1 MRVSRGE
8 RLANYAILIAF
19 AVFAIYPVLTIVVA
33 ALGPDDA
40 AGGQVGAGV
49 LGLHPENFA
58 KAWQDGHFGSYLRTS
73 VVVSV
78 TVVLVSVTLSILSG
92 FAFGTMRFPG
102 STVLFYVFLLGIMMP
117 SEAVVVPL
125 YFDLRTLGLTDTLWA
140 VVLPQVAQSVA
151 FGTFWMRAYFRTS
164 SRSLVE
170 AARLDGASTRRIL
183 WSVLVPLARPAIV
196 TLTVLVFMWTWN
208 EFLIPLV
215 MVVSE
220 SLRTAPLG
228 LAFFQGQYT
237 QGFTLLAAGAC
248 IVATPVVLLYLFLQ
262 RHFIA
267 GMLEGAVRE

>member
-19 AVFAIYPVLTIVVA
+19 AVFALYPVLTIVAA

-40 AGGQVGAGV
+40 AGSQVGAGV

-58 KAWQDGHFGSYLRTS
+58 KAWEDGHFGSYLRTS

-78 TVVLVSVTLSILSG
+78 TVVVVGVTLSILSG

-215 MVVSE
+215 MVISE

-267 GMLEGAVRE
+267 GMLEGSVRE

>member
-19 AVFAIYPVLTIVVA
+19 AVFALYPVLTIIVA

-40 AGGQVGAGV
+40 AGGQVGGGV
-49 LGLHPENFA
+49 LGLHPENFG

-73 VVVSV
+73 VVVSA
-78 TVVLVSVTLSILSG
+78 TVVVVSVTLSILSG

-164 SRSLVE
+164 SRSIVE

-248 IVATPVVLLYLFLQ
+248 IVATPVVVLYLFLQ

>member
-1 MRVSRGE
+1 MRVSAGE
-8 RLANYAILIAF
+8 RLANYAILIGFAAF
-19 AVFAIYPVLTIVVA
+19 AIWPIATIVLS

-40 AGGQVGAGV
+40 GTSGAGV

-58 KAWQDGHFGSYLRTS
+58 EAWRVGHFGQYLRTS
-73 VVVSV
+73 LVVSV
-78 TVVLVSVTLSILSG
+78 VTVLVSVVLSILSG
-92 FAFGTMRFPG
+92 YALGALRVPG
-102 STVLFYVFLLGIMMP
+102 ATPVFYLFLLGIMMP
-117 SEAVVVPL
+117 SEAIIVPL
-125 YFDLRTLGLTDTLWA
+125 YYDLRTVGLTDTIWA
-140 VVLPQVAQSVA
+140 VILPQIAQSVA
-151 FGTFWMRAYFRTS
+151 FGTFWMRAFFRSS
-164 SRSLVE
+164 SRALVE
-170 AARLDGASTRRIL
+170 AARLDGAGPWRTL

-220 SLRTAPLG
+220 GLRTAPLG

-248 IVATPVVLLYLFLQ
+248 IVATPIVILYVFLQ

>member
-19 AVFAIYPVLTIVVA
+19 AVFALYPVLTIVVA

-40 AGGQVGAGV
+40 AGGQVGGGV

-73 VVVSV
+73 VVVSA
-78 TVVLVSVTLSILSG
+78 TVVVISVTLSILSG

-215 MVVSE
+215 MVISE